1 MDEKVSL
8 LITQGKLEEERK
20 DAKWRFWNIE
30 FKAHSQEALVLI
42 GVFMGV
48 FGGIG
53 SALLFLHK
61 NDSKDMAAIAYILL
75 VLVSCLF
82 IFLYE
87 PIQRAR
93 NRTYRRWRYIR
104 PSPYGQMIL
113 KLHVAIKRVERK
125 ERAGVIGAEESY
137 KIIESLQL
145 ARSELW
151 ISAHKALGL
160 VIDQPYSIL
169 QAETLLK
176 EVTCMVA
183 ERNKALKELGLVV

>member
-1 MDEKVSL
+1 MNEKVSL

-20 DAKWRFWNIE
+20 DAEWRFWNIA
-30 FKAHSQEALVLI
+30 FRAHSEEGYTLI

-48 FGGIG
+48 FGGLG
-53 SALLFLHK
+53 SALLFLSK
-61 NDSKDMAAIAYILL
+61 NGSEDMGKVLIFFA
-75 VLVSCLF
+75 LVSSLA

-87 PIQRAR
+87 PIRRAR
-93 NRTYRRWRYIR
+93 HRAYRRWRYIR

-125 ERAGVIGAEESY
+125 ERAGIIGAEESY